1 MNQSAQIFQ
10 IPWKHAARHGW
21 SIDQDATLFRSWAM
35 HTGRSPTQTLTHFC
49 ISFWIY
55 YYYLYYYCCCGYL
68 CVTLF
73 FSLTST
79 QPIISVTSHKNYIF
93 FNVCGCSGRWKVDN
107 KTIFHQI
114 TVNGVIILK
123 LSWCSIVF
131 DHFCICRKRQV
142 QKSCRV
148 MWNHSLLGKVMLC
161 NHHIMGKLSFCCCL
175 RRSCCCQSPA
185 TALEGI
191 GMKTNESTV
200 KSSE

>member
-79 QPIISVTSHKNYIF
+79 QPIISVTLHKNYIF
-93 FNVCGCSGRWKVDN
+93 LMCVAVVADEKW
-107 KTIFHQI
+107 TIRLFSIRSQL
-114 TVNGVIILK
+114 TV
-123 LSWCSIVF
+123 
-131 DHFCICRKRQV
+131 
-142 QKSCRV
+142 
-148 MWNHSLLGKVMLC
+148 LL
-161 NHHIMGKLSFCCCL
+161 F
-175 RRSCCCQSPA
+175 
-185 TALEGI
+185 
-191 GMKTNESTV
+191 
-200 KSSE
+200 